1 MPIVVRGKV
10 LIARG
15 DRGEMVVMLD
25 DNGADEWTYRK
36 RPKSVSLIGDPFDGE
51 EFEQDAKCKITFE
64 VDKP

>member
-25 DNGADEWTYRK
+25 DNGPDEWTYRK
-36 RPKSVSLIGDPFDGE
+36 SPKSVSLIGDPFDGE
-51 EFEQDAKCKITFE
+51 EFGQDEKCRITFE